1 MKFLKATATDDNQ
14 TEYFNIERILT
25 IRPLGEKTK
34 ILLGAGLYW
43 TVWSDS
49 LAVVE
54 ITDTEALLTVLEGES

>member
-14 TEYFNIERILT
+14 VEYFNLERILT

-34 ILLGAGLYW
+34 ILMGAGLYW

-54 ITDTEALLTVLEGES
+54 IADTETLLTVLEGE